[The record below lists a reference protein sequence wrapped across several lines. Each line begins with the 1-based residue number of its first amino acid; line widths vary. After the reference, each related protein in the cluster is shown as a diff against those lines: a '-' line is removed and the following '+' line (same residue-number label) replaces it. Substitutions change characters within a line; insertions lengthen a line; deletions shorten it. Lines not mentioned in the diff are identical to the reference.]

1 MAAASAA
8 INPQA
13 LDAIRALSPGQGE
26 ALLQRVVAAFLQD
39 TPRQLTVLREAI
51 AGGDP
56 ATIRKTAHSLKSS
69 SANVGADALARL
81 CKELEQIGR
90 AGHTDGA
97 ARLQAPLEH
106 AFQATRESL
115 STILAKGA

>member
-1 MAAASAA
+1 M
-8 INPQA
+8 A

-39 TPRQLTVLREAI
+39 TPRQLTVLREAV

-81 CKELEQIGR
+81 CKEMEQIGR

-97 ARLQAPLEH
+97 TRLQAALEQ